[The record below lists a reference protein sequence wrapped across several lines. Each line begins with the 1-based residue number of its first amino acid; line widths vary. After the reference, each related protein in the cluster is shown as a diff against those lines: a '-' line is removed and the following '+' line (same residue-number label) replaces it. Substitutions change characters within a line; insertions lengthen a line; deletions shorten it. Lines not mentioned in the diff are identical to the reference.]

1 MTVKVGIAGWI
12 DKSLIDSG
20 LFYPMNAKSSE
31 ERLQFYA
38 SQFSLVEVD
47 STYYGMPKKENSD
60 LWVAR
65 TPAGFTF
72 DVKSFSLFT
81 NHPTKPMALP
91 KDIRD
96 QLPEKLREKNI
107 YIEQMPPELVDVSWE
122 RFREALEP
130 LRAAGKLGAVFFQ
143 FPPWFLPS
151 SRSLAYVEQCQERMY
166 GFQIAVEFRKPEWL
180 DARHLEGTRAFLR
193 TRDIPYIAVD
203 VPQGHKTSMPPAYDV
218 TSSKLAVVRFHGR
231 NHETWE
237 LKGAPPNLR
246 FRYDYSDQELSEW
259 VPRIKE
265 MEKSAKEVH
274 ALMNNNY
281 SNYSVKNAKQ
291 LEKLLAAWQKYGSA
305 QARRPEAAR
314 FTDGVIDEPAED
326 RLRELNESV
335 WQHDRIP
342 ARKSSCANDQSC
354 HPRGRVLW
362 ADGRLGG
369 GEELGPSGCRI
380 DDADL
385 HTRARQL
392 PAKCVREAYHRMF
405 GRRVHS

>member
-1 MTVKVGIAGWI
+1 VTVRVGIAGWI

-20 LFYPMNAKSSE
+20 LFYPMNSKSSE
-31 ERLQFYA
+31 ERLNFYA

-107 YIEQMPPELVDVSWE
+107 YLEQMPPELVDESWD

-151 SRSLAYVEQCQERMY
+151 SRSLAYVEQCQERMF
-166 GFQIAVEFRKPEWL
+166 GFQIAVEFRKPEWM
-180 DARHLEGTRAFLR
+180 DARHLDGTIAFLR
-193 TRDIPYIAVD
+193 SRDIPLVAVD
-203 VPQGHKTSMPPAYDV
+203 VPPGHKTSMPPVFDV

-231 NHETWE
+231 NHDTWD

-246 FRYDYSDQELSEW
+246 FRYDYKDEELMEW

-291 LEKLLAAWQKYGSA
+291 LEKLLEAWQK
-305 QARRPEAAR
+305 
-314 FTDGVIDEPAED
+314 
-326 RLRELNESV
+326 
-335 WQHDRIP
+335 
-342 ARKSSCANDQSC
+342 
-354 HPRGRVLW
+354 
-362 ADGRLGG
+362 
-369 GEELGPSGCRI
+369 
-380 DDADL
+380 
-385 HTRARQL
+385 
-392 PAKCVREAYHRMF
+392 
-405 GRRVHS
+405 